1 MSQKTLIVVLGPT
14 AIGKTSLAIR
24 LAQKFQAEIISADSR
39 QFYREMNIGTAKPTV
54 AELSNVQHHFINSH
68 HINETFS
75 VGDFEKIGL
84 EKLSEIFQ
92 TKDVAV
98 LVGGSGLYLDA
109 ICTGFD
115 ELPRANPAIRIKLNQ
130 QLKEE
135 GISILQKQLER
146 LDPEYYIKV
155 ARDNPQRLIR
165 ALEVCISTGNTF
177 SSYHQGKTKIRDFRI
192 IKIGLNTVR
201 EALYKRINDRVD
213 QMIEAGLVNEVKSLI
228 PYRDFNA
235 LNTVGYTELFDFLD
249 GNITLE
255 HAIELIKQNT
265 RRFAK
270 RQLTWFRKDDEI
282 RWFET
287 DQYPEIEDCIVQ
299 KIR

>member
-201 EALYKRINDRVD
+201 DALYKRINDRVD

>member
-39 QFYREMNIGTAKPTV
+39 QFYREMNIGTAKPTI
-54 AELSNVQHHFINSH
+54 EDLSNVQHHFINSH

-98 LVGGSGLYLDA
+98 LVGGSGLYLNA

-115 ELPRANPAIRIKLNQ
+115 ELPRANPAIRIRLNQ

-135 GISILQKQLER
+135 GISILQKQLET

-213 QMIEAGLVNEVKSLI
+213 QMIEAGLVNEVKSLTS
-228 PYRDFNA
+228 YRDFNA

>member
-201 EALYKRINDRVD
+201 DALYKRINDRVD

-255 HAIELIKQNT
+255 HAIELIKQN
-265 RRFAK
+265 
-270 RQLTWFRKDDEI
+270 
-282 RWFET
+282 
-287 DQYPEIEDCIVQ
+287 
-299 KIR
+299 KINYDYFFNGFKLN